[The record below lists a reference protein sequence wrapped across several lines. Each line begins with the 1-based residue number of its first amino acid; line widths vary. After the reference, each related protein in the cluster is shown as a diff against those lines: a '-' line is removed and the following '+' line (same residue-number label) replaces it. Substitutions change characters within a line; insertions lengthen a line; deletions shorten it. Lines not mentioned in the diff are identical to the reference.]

1 MNSAAPP
8 VASLDLI
15 VPVTIAL
22 STVVQVELRIHL
34 ICVPSKHSE
43 SKSSTAA
50 GSDCV
55 IMVGRHTNV
64 EFIWIFM
71 GDASFI
77 KVIEMNLV
85 LNICTPWATLNVYC
99 ILCVLNC
106 VMPAIHAIVRVQMN
120 CAMMQLPICSWFAKG
135 IMLIR
140 YFCLQTCPQNC
151 WSQFAQEKKK
161 KKAAVTVATITIQ
174 CT

>member
-8 VASLDLI
+8 VASLNLI

-34 ICVPSKHSE
+34 IFVPSKHSE
-43 SKSSTAA
+43 SKSSAAA

-64 EFIWIFM
+64 EFVRIFM

-85 LNICTPWATLNVYC
+85 LNICTPWATLNMYC
-99 ILCVLNC
+99 VLCTVCVELCV
-106 VMPAIHAIVRVQMN
+106 PAIHAIVRVQMN
-120 CAMMQLPICSWFAKG
+120 CAMMQLPICS
-135 IMLIR
+135 
-140 YFCLQTCPQNC
+140 
-151 WSQFAQEKKK
+151 
-161 KKAAVTVATITIQ
+161 
-174 CT
+174 